1 MGRPVNFR
9 VPPAIAF
16 AFTVGMA
23 SLIYSVTPIS
33 NGDHRPMN
41 SGQKSC
47 ALLADTHTQ
56 YIEGV
61 RGLLETAFDTIFTVA
76 DADSLMNGTV
86 RLQPAIIVVDLSFAA
101 GSFAGLIRQLR
112 RSSPASKVIALTVHN
127 EPAAA
132 DAMLSAGAHAVV
144 LKHFIA
150 RDLLAA
156 VDAALEGDRFV
167 TPEVGPVQLQIPPYS
182 VEKGGR

>member
-41 SGQKSC
+41 FGQKSC

-61 RGLLETAFDTIFTVA
+61 RGLLETEFDTTFTVA
-76 DADSLMNGTV
+76 DPGSLIEGTD
-86 RLQPAIIVVDLSFAA
+86 RLQPAVIVVDLPLAKGDFP
-101 GSFAGLIRQLR
+101 GLIRQLQN
-112 RSSPASKVIALTVHN
+112 SSPSSKIIVLTVHT
-127 EPAAA
+127 ESAVVE
-132 DAMLSAGAHAVV
+132 AMLSAGAHGVV
-144 LKHFIA
+144 QKHFIA

-156 VDAALEGDRFV
+156 VDAALEGDRSV
-167 TPEVGPVQLQIPPYS
+167 TPDVRTRCL
-182 VEKGGR
+182 